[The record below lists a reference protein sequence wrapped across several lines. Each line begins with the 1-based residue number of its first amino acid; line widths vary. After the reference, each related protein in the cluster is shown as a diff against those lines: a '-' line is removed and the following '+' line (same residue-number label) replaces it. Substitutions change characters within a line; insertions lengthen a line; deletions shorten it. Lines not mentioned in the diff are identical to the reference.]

1 MFKSLLFS
9 FFKEKR
15 QKIAYII
22 IGGKVIYKYYKTINE
37 RWLLKDKKSICVNT
51 EFYDGMTKNKFF

>member
-37 RWLLKDKKSICVNT
+37 R
-51 EFYDGMTKNKFF
+51 